1 MDTKNWDGEHPESR
15 MNKPISSW
23 VAALCCTLLA
33 LLSASTAWAERRV
46 ALVVG
51 NSQYKNSN
59 LVLFNPRNDAE
70 DVAASL
76 RSLGFEVILR
86 IDASR
91 RDFDLAMTQF
101 ARVAQYADTA
111 LFYYAGH
118 ALQHQGQNYLM
129 PTDAELEDELSL
141 RYEMVSLDDVRAGL
155 ERAAG
160 GKIIILDAC
169 RNNPALTRLKRRMK
183 GMTRDVATVPGVD
196 RIA

>member
-1 MDTKNWDGEHPESR
+1 MDTKNWEGEHPELR
-15 MNKPISSW
+15 MNKSISSW
-23 VAALCCTLLA
+23 VAALCCALLA

-101 ARVAQYADTA
+101 ARVATYADTA

-118 ALQHQGQNYLM
+118 ALQNQGQKSLM
-129 PTDAELEDELSL
+129 P
-141 RYEMVSLDDVRAGL
+141 
-155 ERAAG
+155 
-160 GKIIILDAC
+160 
-169 RNNPALTRLKRRMK
+169 
-183 GMTRDVATVPGVD
+183 VATTRCLIGSSEG
-196 RIA
+196 

>member
-1 MDTKNWDGEHPESR
+1 MDTKNWEGEHPELR
-15 MNKPISSW
+15 MNKSISSW
-23 VAALCCTLLA
+23 VAALCCALLA

-86 IDASR
+86 IDADR

-101 ARVAQYADTA
+101 APVPTNAETP
-111 LFYYAGH
+111 LFSYTGQSFQ
-118 ALQHQGQNYLM
+118 LQGQKFFI
-129 PTDAELEDELSL
+129 PPDPQLEE
-141 RYEMVSLDDVRAGL
+141 
-155 ERAAG
+155 
-160 GKIIILDAC
+160 
-169 RNNPALTRLKRRMK
+169 
-183 GMTRDVATVPGVD
+183 
-196 RIA
+196 